1 VLLTTKL
8 IFGGLFCL
16 TFIMHIVFIEIEYN
30 KGRYYTKPLL
40 MPLLA
45 IYYIVG
51 VAEANKFILIALVF
65 AFVGDVFLMWSERK
79 NNFILGLVAFLLG
92 HLCYVLLFLQ
102 NISFAADVPSWFY
115 LIAIIYAI
123 GAFTVMK
130 KLRKYLGDMKV
141 PTYIY
146 MIVILIMSFTSL
158 ARIWVVDMMSISF
171 IFPFIGSLL
180 FLCSDSMLGF
190 YTFKGKFKN
199 GDIYIMIT
207 YVLAQVLIVGGYLY

>member
-1 VLLTTKL
+1 MTKL
-8 IFGGLFCL
+8 IIGGLFCL
-16 TFIMHIVFIEIEYN
+16 TFIMHIVFIKIEYN

-45 IYYIVG
+45 IYYMVG
-51 VAEANKFILIALVF
+51 AVEFNKLILIALVF
-65 AFVGDVFLMWSERK
+65 GFVGDVFLMWSERK
-79 NNFILGLVAFLLG
+79 NNFIVGLIAFLLG

-102 NISFAADVPSWFY
+102 NISFAKDVPPWFY
-115 LIAIIYAI
+115 LIIIVYVI
-123 GAFTVMK
+123 GAFSVMK
-130 KLRKYLGDMKV
+130 KLKKYLGDMKV

-146 MIVILIMSFTSL
+146 MTVILIMSFASI
-158 ARIWVVDMMSISF
+158 ARVWIVGMSMPF
-171 IFPFIGSLL
+171 FLPFIGSLL

-207 YVLAQVLIVGGYLY
+207 YVLAQALIVGGYLY

>member
-1 VLLTTKL
+1 LLITKL
-8 IFGGLFCL
+8 IIGGLFCL

-45 IYYIVG
+45 IYYTSS
-51 VAEANKFILIALVF
+51 VAEANKLILIALVF
-65 AFVGDVFLMWSERK
+65 AFVGDVFLMWPERK
-79 NNFILGLVAFLLG
+79 NYFILGLVAFLLG

-102 NISFAADVPSWFY
+102 NISFATDVPPWFY
-115 LIAIIYAI
+115 LTAIIYVI
-123 GAFTVMK
+123 GAFSVMK
-130 KLRKYLGDMKV
+130 KLRRYLGDMKV

-146 MIVILIMSFTSL
+146 MAVILFMSFASL
-158 ARIWVVDMMSISF
+158 TRIWVVDMSISF

-190 YTFKGKFKN
+190 YTFKGKFKK
-199 GDIYIMIT
+199 GDIYIMLT
-207 YVLAQVLIVGGYLY
+207 YVLAQALIVGGYLY